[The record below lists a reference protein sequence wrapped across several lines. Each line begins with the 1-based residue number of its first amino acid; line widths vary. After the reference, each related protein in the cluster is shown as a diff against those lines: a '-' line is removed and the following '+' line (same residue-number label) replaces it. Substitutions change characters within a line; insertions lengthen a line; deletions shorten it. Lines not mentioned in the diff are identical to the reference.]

1 MYHTIFSIQSIIKNE
16 SREIINKL
24 LNFYD
29 KVMVLKLYIDSD
41 DNNLKNMYHA
51 AVTNQHI
58 KLNKLNYID
67 AGFDLFLPCNEEKSQ
82 DYCHKF
88 ETGWVNQLDFKICCS
103 AIIFTDTGKNYNTGY
118 YLYPR
123 SSIWKTPLR
132 LVNSTGIID
141 AGYRGHLI
149 GMFDVNENNNKTFYG
164 SNYDRY
170 LQICA
175 PGLIPIIVEIV
186 ESKEELGENTDRG
199 ERGFGSSGR

>member
-1 MYHTIFSIQSIIKNE
+1 MFQSIRNE
-16 SREIINKL
+16 SRVIINNL
-24 LNFYD
+24 LNVYD

-41 DNNLKNMYHA
+41 DNNLKNMYYS
-51 AVTNQHI
+51 AVENHH
-58 KLNKLNYID
+58 NKLNNVSHID
-67 AGFDLFLPCNEEKSQ
+67 AGFDLFLPCNNEILQE
-82 DYCHKF
+82 DIHLF
-88 ETGWVNQLDFKICCS
+88 EPGWVNEVDFKICCS

-118 YLYPR
+118 YMYPR

-149 GMFDVNENNNKTFYG
+149 GKFDVNENNNKTFY
-164 SNYDRY
+164 SSKYDRY

-186 ESKEELGENTDRG
+186 ESKTELGEKTERG